1 MAAMFVEEVIQKQ
14 TLNFKDYP
22 LRTIEEFD
30 LKFTRSWLGDSTPKS
45 NDSGT
50 LTEHLVRT
58 HREMQS
64 SDAHIYSC
72 MSSLSYLTPR
82 ARLHPLYESIIT
94 LARTGG
100 SSYKIL
106 DVGSC
111 IGQETRAL
119 IVDGVCPSSITT
131 SDVHDKYWK
140 AGRCIFMDNEGDRTD
155 GAVIPYS
162 IDEVSEIW
170 GDWSTPSTDTFVSD
184 LKDNFDAVLCKNVHH
199 ALSEQQ
205 SECFHARLFRVL
217 KNGGIVFGTA
227 VGRVSAR
234 LWARNPENT
243 ANRYLHSKES
253 LEQSLRRAGFE
264 EISIEAKEKKDDF
277 EGDPGDKKD
286 LHPQYIEIMRD
297 RRFLIFSARKL

>member
-30 LKFTRSWLGDSTPKS
+30 LKFIRCWLGDSTPIS
-45 NDSGT
+45 QDSST

-58 HREMQS
+58 HRDMQS

-82 ARLHPLYESIIT
+82 ARLHPMYESIIA

-155 GAVIPYS
+155 GAMIPYS
-162 IDEVSEIW
+162 INEVNEIW
-170 GDWSTPSTDTFVSD
+170 GDWSTPSTDKFVSD
-184 LKDNFDAVLCKNVHH
+184 LNDNFDAVLCKNVHH

-205 SECFHARLFRVL
+205 SEYFHARLFRVL
-217 KNGGIVFGTA
+217 KNGGKVFGTA

-253 LEQSLRRAGFE
+253 LEESLRRAGFGD
-264 EISIEAKEKKDDF
+264 IHIEAKEKKDDF
-277 EGDPGDKKD
+277 EGDPGDKKN

-297 RRFLIFSARKL
+297 RRFLIFSASKL